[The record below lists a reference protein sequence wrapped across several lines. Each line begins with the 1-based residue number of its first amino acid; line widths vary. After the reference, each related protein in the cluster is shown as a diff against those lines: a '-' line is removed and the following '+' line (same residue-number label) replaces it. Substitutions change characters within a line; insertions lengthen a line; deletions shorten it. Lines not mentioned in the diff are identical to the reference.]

1 MKQITATSLLNKEL
15 IDGVRPS
22 HLGNKELLEIITN
35 LNLNNMPKKI
45 ISDEQFCKMCTSY
58 YGELVDS
65 VKQIVSHTFTGVE
78 LKEFVEHL
86 LTNHNQFK
94 VEASEDAI
102 KDMAVES
109 AKIFS
114 VNNMY
119 EFEHG
124 FIHGFKA
131 ALKLINK

>member
-78 LKEFVEHL
+78 LKEFVEHPTKPGYRRHDVL
-86 LTNHNQFK
+86 K
-94 VEASEDAI
+94 
-102 KDMAVES
+102 
-109 AKIFS
+109 KIH
-114 VNNMY
+114 
-119 EFEHG
+119 ELET
-124 FIHGFKA
+124 
-131 ALKLINK
+131 KLIETQIQQNENKNT